1 VALTLNPATRLISVP
16 QADLTFV
23 SGTLYDLDS
32 DQFRKDVMDLLASE
46 AYIWMP
52 DAFTHNTEVSVAG
65 VTYARSIEF
74 INSYS
79 IQFENTASAYTVRII
94 GSNNNIFDVENGIL
108 VPTPL
113 VTVISTNSAGLQTV
127 VSGSGVTQQDKD
139 DIENQIF
146 TRIVEGA
153 ITFEQLVRIISA
165 EAAGKVIQQPDGS
178 YVIRDIND
186 TKTRIAG
193 DDSANNGR
201 DITSVDGT

>member
-1 VALTLNPATRLISVP
+1 MALTLNPATRLISVP

>member
-52 DAFTHNTEVSVAG
+52 DAFTHNTEVTVAG

>member
-1 VALTLNPATRLISVP
+1 M
-16 QADLTFV
+16 
-23 SGTLYDLDS
+23 G
-32 DQFRKDVMDLLASE
+32 LLASE
-46 AYIWMP
+46 DYIWMP
-52 DAFTHNTEVSVAG
+52 DAFTHNTEVTVAG

-186 TKTRIAG
+186 TKARITG